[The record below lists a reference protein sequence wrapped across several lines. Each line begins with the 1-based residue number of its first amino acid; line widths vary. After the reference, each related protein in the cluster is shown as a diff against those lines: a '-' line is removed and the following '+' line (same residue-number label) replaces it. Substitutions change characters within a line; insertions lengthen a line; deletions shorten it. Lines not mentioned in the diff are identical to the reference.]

1 MAPVDRVTDLAG
13 VVLSHSGSLVASLVV
28 WERHRAVG
36 AVAIVGLSVRDQRV
50 GNRLRSVARGDWG
63 ASDNAAF
70 IDLFSASASSAHA
83 VAFFFFFFFF
93 FKFFFGC
100 FFKNTDRS
108 AHDALNTFQILEKS
122 LRSSI
127 YVTQRYICWKKTII
141 ITFSV
146 ANFKCFSQKIKDSA
160 SVRILVRILS
170 AVLVNLFKR
179 VVFVTR
185 IYCIKITVLINC
197 KCDEY
202 ILTFSKLFR
211 TDLTEFSLVNNSLAG
226 QLSEHDVV

>member
-1 MAPVDRVTDLAG
+1 MAHVDWVTDLAG

-70 IDLFSASASSAHA
+70 IERKLGWISKH
-83 VAFFFFFFFF
+83 
-93 FKFFFGC
+93 
-100 FFKNTDRS
+100 TDSS
-108 AHDALNTFQILEKS
+108 AHDAFNTFQILEKS
-122 LRSSI
+122 LRSLI
-127 YVTQRYICWKKTII
+127 YKTQGRRVVYNTPFTIS
-141 ITFSV
+141 TFSE
-146 ANFKCFSQKIKDSA
+146 AFDKYSTPKIKDSA

-185 IYCIKITVLINC
+185 IT
-197 KCDEY
+197 
-202 ILTFSKLFR
+202 
-211 TDLTEFSLVNNSLAG
+211 
-226 QLSEHDVV
+226 